1 MGHVGLKEKTLHL
14 IKRKHRGERRDT
26 GAVKG
31 EAQEPSLERCWGPR
45 TGSLS
50 LHSSL
55 LLIWKAKNYFSQI
68 PLQLGFWM
76 QIRCIK
82 YMLSWDSE
90 KRKRGLLSSDDGS
103 VAALSQGCENI
114 TISQQQ
120 CWSICHRVCRCWEAL
135 VTVQVGTLA
144 PAWSRTESD
153 LRLSSLFS
161 GPMSIILGVF
171 SRNSARK
178 FFSPSNNLILNWLPR
193 VISVPCTELW
203 LIKGMGSRYLSRE
216 FSRFNT

>member
-1 MGHVGLKEKTLHL
+1 
-14 IKRKHRGERRDT
+14 
-26 GAVKG
+26 
-31 EAQEPSLERCWGPR
+31 
-45 TGSLS
+45 
-50 LHSSL
+50 
-55 LLIWKAKNYFSQI
+55 
-68 PLQLGFWM
+68 M

-82 YMLSWDSE
+82 YSMSWDSE

-120 CWSICHRVCRCWEAL
+120 WWSICHRVCRCREAF
-135 VTVQVGTLA
+135 VTVQVDALA
-144 PAWSRTESD
+144 PAWSRTVSD

-171 SRNSARK
+171 SRNSAGK

-193 VISVPCTELW
+193 VISVSCTELW

-216 FSRFNT
+216 FFRFNT